1 MFGMGFTEI
10 LMIAVVAILFL
21 GPDKLPEAMVQVA
34 KFINS
39 FKKTVNEAKSTF
51 EEEVNLKELRQEAL
65 SYQHT
70 LKEAGQ
76 DIAGF
81 KNAIPN
87 PVDEVREAFDGVKL
101 DEDKKWEGFDDDF
114 EELSEEY
121 EAEVTESEAP
131 QKATGESAGKS
142 PLQKAQESAL
152 RARNASQTDKAG
164 EETAEAKKSESAPR
178 PTGFKNL
185 SGSAS

>member
-51 EEEVNLKELRQEAL
+51 EEEVNLKELREEAM
-65 SYQHT
+65 SYRQT
-70 LKEAGQ
+70 LAEAGQ
-76 DIAGF
+76 NITGF

-87 PVDEVREAFDGVKL
+87 PVEEVREAFDGVKL
-101 DEDKKWEGFDDDF
+101 EGDQRWEGFDDDF
-114 EELSEEY
+114 EELSEED
-121 EAEVTESEAP
+121 EAEVSE
-131 QKATGESAGKS
+131 KVSSKKDTGKS
-142 PLQKAQESAL
+142 ALQKAQESAL
-152 RARNASQTDKAG
+152 EAQGTSP
-164 EETAEAKKSESAPR
+164 AEPAAEKEKSKKPPR
-178 PTGFKNL
+178 PSGFKNL
-185 SGSAS
+185 SGSEN